1 MVEHRPFKAVV
12 VGSSPTVLT
21 TPSDRLSDR
30 TALSETGWEIAARCQ
45 AFRDSGHT
53 IDQLLADDIA
63 KVR

>member
-1 MVEHRPFKAVV
+1 
-12 VGSSPTVLT
+12 VLT